1 MVGRTWFHPEVTVLL
16 GRDRRNVNS
25 LEEAAEILMSDRWP
39 VHGRMYER
47 AAVKLIQA
55 IVGEATPDEARQ
67 AFRDAAEEAG
77 ILIGDDRRPAPKPR
91 KRKR

>member
-1 MVGRTWFHPEVTVLL
+1 MIRRPWFHPQVTILL

-25 LEEAAEILMSDRWP
+25 LEQAAETLMSDLWP
-39 VHGRMYER
+39 VHGRMCER

-55 IVGEATPDEARQ
+55 LEGEATPAEARQ

-77 ILIGDDRRPAPKPR
+77 ILIVDDNRPPPKAMKRRW
-91 KRKR
+91 

>member
-1 MVGRTWFHPEVTVLL
+1 MVGRTWFHSEVAILL

-25 LEEAAEILMSDRWP
+25 LEQAAEILMSDRWP
-39 VHGRMYER
+39 VHGRMCER

-55 IVGEATPDEARQ
+55 LEGEATQDEARQ

-77 ILIGDDRRPAPKPR
+77 ILIGDDKRPLPGIV

>member
-1 MVGRTWFHPEVTVLL
+1 MVGRRWFHPEVTILL

-25 LEEAAEILMSDRWP
+25 LEQAAEILMSDRWP
-39 VHGRMYER
+39 VHGRMCER

-55 IVGEATPDEARQ
+55 LEGEATPDEARQ
-67 AFRDAAEEAG
+67 AFREAAEEAG
-77 ILIGDDRRPAPKPR
+77 ILIGDDNRPPPGTM